1 MTSKMSEKRLLVID
15 DEENMRHMLSTLLG
29 KAGYIVAA
37 ARDGHEGLKMIQS
50 MAYDF
55 ILCDIKMPSMGGMDF
70 LKAARD
76 KIGTTTVIMMSAYG
90 TIDTAIEAMK
100 LGAYDYISKP
110 FKTDEVYLTLKKAEE
125 RESLRKENFQLKER
139 IKKIENSYNFGNL
152 VAKSETMQSM
162 FKIAAKAAQYKT
174 TVLLLG
180 DSGTGKELIARAI
193 HFEGRRSNMPLV
205 PVNCGGIPETLLESE
220 LFGYKKGAF
229 TGADRN
235 KKGLFQEA
243 EGGTIFL
250 DEIGELPL
258 ALQVKILRVLQE
270 NEIRMVGDSKSMK
283 IDARVIAATARDLEE
298 EVKKGTFREDLFYR
312 LNVLSIKIPPLRDR
326 SEDIPLLCEHFI
338 KRFNKTLGKN
348 IEGIAPA
355 AMSRLLEY
363 NWPGNVR
370 ELENAIERAAVLAE
384 DTLLLPEHF
393 PVKLGQRSG
402 QNQIDEFFDGHSLK
416 AAQKL
421 MEKKLITKAL
431 KKTGGNR
438 TQASRLLEISHPSL
452 LSKIKTYEIDL

>member
-1 MTSKMSEKRLLVID
+1 MTSKIPEKRLLVID
-15 DEENMRHMLSTLLG
+15 DEENMRHMLSKVLG
-29 KAGYIVAA
+29 KTGYIVETASN
-37 ARDGHEGLKMIQS
+37 GHEGLKMIQS
-50 MAYDF
+50 SEFDF
-55 ILCDIKMPSMGGMDF
+55 ILCDIKMPNMSGMDF

-76 KIGTTTVIMMSAYG
+76 KISTATVIMMSAYG

-125 RESLRKENFQLKER
+125 RESLRQENRQLKER
-139 IKKIENSYNFGNL
+139 IKKIEGNFNFGNL
-152 VAKSETMQSM
+152 VAKSEAMQSM
-162 FKIAAKAAQYKT
+162 FRTAAKAAQYKT
-174 TVLLLG
+174 TVLILG

-193 HFEGRRSNMPLV
+193 HFEGDRSHMPLV

-258 ALQVKILRVLQE
+258 ALQVKLLRVLQE
-270 NEIRMVGDSKSMK
+270 NEIRMVGDSKSMR
-283 IDARVIAATARDLEE
+283 IDVRVIAATAKDLEE
-298 EVKKGTFREDLFYR
+298 EVGKGTFREDLFYR
-312 LNVLSIKIPPLRDR
+312 LNVLSITIPPLRDR

-338 KRFNKTLGKN
+338 KRFNSSLNKK
-348 IEGIAPA
+348 IKGIAPA

-363 NWPGNVR
+363 QWPGNVR
-370 ELENAIERAAVLAE
+370 ELENAIERAVVLAE
-384 DTLLLPEHF
+384 DALLQLDHF
-393 PVKLGQRSG
+393 PPDLEQRFGEDQLDELFNGQ
-402 QNQIDEFFDGHSLK
+402 SLK

-431 KKTGGNR
+431 KKTDGNR
-438 TQASRLLEISHPSL
+438 TQAARLLEISHPSL
-452 LSKIKTYEIDL
+452 LSKIKTYNIDL

>member
-1 MTSKMSEKRLLVID
+1 MTSKLPEKRLLVID
-15 DEENMRHMLSTLLG
+15 DEENMQHMLSKVLG
-29 KAGYIVAA
+29 KTGYIVETASN
-37 ARDGHEGLKMIQS
+37 GHEGLKRIQNTDF
-50 MAYDF
+50 DF
-55 ILCDIKMPSMGGMDF
+55 ILCDIKMPNMSGMDF
-70 LKAARD
+70 LKAAHD
-76 KIGTTTVIMMSAYG
+76 KIRATTVIMMSAYG

-125 RESLRKENFQLKER
+125 RENLRQENRLLKER
-139 IKKIENSYNFGNL
+139 IKKIEGNYNFGSL
-152 VAKSETMQSM
+152 VAKSEAMQSM
-162 FKIAAKAAQYKT
+162 FQIAAKAAQYKT
-174 TVLLLG
+174 TVLILG
-180 DSGTGKELIARAI
+180 GSGTGKELIARAI
-193 HFEGRRSNMPLV
+193 HFEGDRSDMPLV
-205 PVNCGGIPETLLESE
+205 PVNCGGIPETLMESE

-258 ALQVKILRVLQE
+258 ALQVKLLRVLQE

-283 IDARVIAATARDLEE
+283 IDVRVIAATAKDLEE

-312 LNVLSIKIPPLRDR
+312 LNVLSIAIPPLRER
-326 SEDIPLLCEHFI
+326 SEDIPLLCDHFI
-338 KRFNKTLGKN
+338 KRFNTRLGKN
-348 IEGIAPA
+348 ITGIAPA
-355 AMSRLLEY
+355 ALSRLLEY

-370 ELENAIERAAVLAE
+370 ELENAIERAVVLAE
-384 DTLLLPEHF
+384 DALLLPDHF
-393 PVKLGQRSG
+393 PPEFGEKFGDDQL
-402 QNQIDEFFDGHSLK
+402 DEFFDGHSLK

-431 KKTGGNR
+431 TKTDGNR
-438 TQASRLLEISHPSL
+438 TQAARLLEISHPSL
-452 LSKIKTYEIDL
+452 LSKIKTYGIDL